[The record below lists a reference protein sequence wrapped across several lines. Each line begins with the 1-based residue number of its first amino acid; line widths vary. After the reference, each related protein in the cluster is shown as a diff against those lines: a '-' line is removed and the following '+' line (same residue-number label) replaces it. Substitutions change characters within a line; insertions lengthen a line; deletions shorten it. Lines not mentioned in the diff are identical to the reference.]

1 MQLFS
6 NKRKGI
12 YVYFKH
18 VRDINKLEKY
28 GNVITYSKKNR
39 YIYFYLDENKA
50 NKVVAELKEKKFV
63 KKIIFSELA
72 ELNIDFHK

>member
-18 VRDINKLEKY
+18 VRDISKLE
-28 GNVITYSKKNR
+28 NM
-39 YIYFYLDENKA
+39 EM
-50 NKVVAELKEKKFV
+50 
-63 KKIIFSELA
+63 
-72 ELNIDFHK
+72 